1 MGQNWTGF
9 DFSGAVH
16 FGAKF
21 DQPIKLQTIW
31 ILAHVKANFLN
42 LERVVKALGRYFHSW
57 AQQKDKTGIISGG
70 HRIACCSEF
79 LNKGHGIF
87 NLTDVWMV
95 LMIMG
100 LVFNGG
106 LLGYITKCHKSL
118 CKIISIFVEYEHY

>member
-1 MGQNWTGF
+1 M
-9 DFSGAVH
+9 
-16 FGAKF
+16 
-21 DQPIKLQTIW
+21 
-31 ILAHVKANFLN
+31 AHVKANFLN

-57 AQQKDKTGIISGG
+57 AQKKDKTGIISGG

-106 LLGYITKCHKSL
+106 LLGYINNNG
-118 CKIISIFVEYEHY
+118 ISIVKKVKMP